1 MRPKGTAAELEAR
14 RRMAAGLLRDGKRL
28 AEIAQLIGVSLSSV
42 KRWKKAWKEGGEE
55 ALAAKPHPGPTEK
68 LSDQQKQRLTK
79 ILSRGARAAGYRTEL
94 WTCKRI
100 AKVIEKTF
108 GVSYHSG
115 HVWRILRSLGWSP
128 QRPERRARERDDAA
142 VDRWRREDWP
152 RIKKGGSP
160 GS

>member
-1 MRPKGTAAELEAR
+1 MRPIGTAAELEAR
-14 RRMAAGLLRDGKRL
+14 RRIAAGLLRDGKQL
-28 AEIAQLIGVSLSSV
+28 AEIAQLVGVSLSSV
-42 KRWKKAWKEGGEE
+42 KRWKKAWKDGGEQ
-55 ALAAKPHPGPTEK
+55 ALAAKPHPGPSQR
-68 LSDQQKQRLTK
+68 LSDCQKLRLTK

-108 GVSYHSG
+108 GISYHPG

-142 VDRWRREDWP
+142 IEKWRREDWP
-152 RIKKGGSP
+152 RIKKGLSKA
-160 GS
+160 S